1 MGITQKQVEVSAID
15 GISNTITIA
24 EPQSSSSNIVILC
37 LPAMGVPAEKY
48 HALINSFAT
57 LGHTAASVDLRGVGL
72 SSVRA
77 SRSIDFGYR
86 HLVEVDLPVVLNRLA
101 DLFPN
106 KKIVLMGHSLGGQ
119 IATLYLTQTLKYI
132 DGLVLVASCSVYYRG
147 WPMPK
152 RWLLLFFTQ
161 FAGLIACAVGYF
173 PGRKLGFGGLE
184 ARTVMS
190 DWAYNARTGNYR
202 LNGSNNDYRASQK
215 HALELEQFPI
225 LNITFADD
233 KFAPSRA
240 SEYLLSKLNSSNVS
254 RRLLQRE
261 DLGLTSA
268 DHFNWLK
275 KPQSV
280 SHTVNLWAKTLAS
293 AIK

>member
-1 MGITQKQVEVSAID
+1 
-15 GISNTITIA
+15 
-24 EPQSSSSNIVILC
+24 
-37 LPAMGVPAEKY
+37 MGVPAEKY
-48 HALINSFAT
+48 DALISSFAT
-57 LGHTAASVDLRGVGL
+57 LGHIAASVDLRGVGL

-86 HLVEVDLPVVLNRLA
+86 HLVEVDLPAVLNRLG
-101 DLFPN
+101 DLFPD

-119 IATLYLTQTLKYI
+119 MATLYLTQTLKNI
-132 DGLVLVASCSVYYRG
+132 HGLVLVASCSVYYRG
-147 WPMPK
+147 WPMPR

-161 FAGLIACAVGYF
+161 IAALIARVVGYF

-190 DWAYNARTGNYR
+190 DWAYNARTGKYR
-202 LNGSNNDYRASQK
+202 LNGSNIDYQASQK
-215 HALELEQFPI
+215 HSLELAKFPV

-233 KFAPSRA
+233 KFAPSTA

-254 RRLLQRE
+254 RRLINGE
-261 DLGLTSA
+261 DLGLASA

-275 KPQSV
+275 KPYLV
-280 SHTVNLWAKTLAS
+280 SDTVNLWVKMLTP